1 MIFLFQIY
9 LLYFTVLLNLF
20 SHSKMLC
27 DFFAASQS
35 ESIEFHAIW
44 LCHDQTELLQIT
56 SKEARTKN
64 DKLIIYCSISA
75 AFPWNMNPREV
86 LHIQYYIYKW
96 WYFWYLFCWYLLGTL
111 SCILHRRIWYQRQAL
126 FLYFCIQICLP
137 FRRYKC
143 WKVCNDVNGERNKI

>member
-96 WYFWYLFCWYLLGTL
+96 WYFWYLLTWYLTTSNFNSKHKINIIFSKINIFHIEAIPQATL
-111 SCILHRRIWYQRQAL
+111 MLIM
-126 FLYFCIQICLP
+126 
-137 FRRYKC
+137 
-143 WKVCNDVNGERNKI
+143 